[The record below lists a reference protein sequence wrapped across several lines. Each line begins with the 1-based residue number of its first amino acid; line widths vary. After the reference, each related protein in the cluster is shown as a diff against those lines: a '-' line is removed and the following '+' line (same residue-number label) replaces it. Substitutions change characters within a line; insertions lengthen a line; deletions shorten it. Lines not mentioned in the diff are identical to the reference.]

1 MDSSPLQVADRK
13 TQCSLLKTSEFPYS
27 SGTIAGSLRLL
38 VPLEREQSRDCS
50 LECSPQEC
58 SKRTSFHQAPSLLSS
73 ANSRPVKVFSE
84 NSVIHGFIHAARATV
99 HLYEATETVPSI
111 YSGFT
116 MPLWRNPSDAFQIV
130 AYSLCQSVALVLIH
144 FCRCGGCNGFRK
156 QS

>member
-1 MDSSPLQVADRK
+1 MFLNNWEPVIVIESDTEPESACSDSQAEKEEEQDSPYV
-13 TQCSLLKTSEFPYS
+13 
-27 SGTIAGSLRLL
+27 
-38 VPLEREQSRDCS
+38 
-50 LECSPQEC
+50 
-58 SKRTSFHQAPSLLSS
+58 
-73 ANSRPVKVFSE
+73 VFSE